1 MAEHGTDVWWSRD
14 EVDLLPEPYKADADQ
29 YYKGTDTMDVWFDS
43 GSSWSSVAQTRPEL
57 DCKPGEV
64 DMDRKQHRPQARRVV
79 HAGQQRRVQASL
91 SEPAKRPAA
100 PPTDAKGATLLS
112 PRHRNGVWPRG
123 L

>member
-64 DMDRKQHRPQARRVV
+64 DMYLEGSDQHRGWFQSSLLTSVASRGQAPDK
-79 HAGQQRRVQASL
+79 GL
-91 SEPAKRPAA
+91 SETLPGRRGPRFFCS
-100 PPTDAKGATLLS
+100 PGA
-112 PRHRNGVWPRG
+112 V
-123 L
+123 